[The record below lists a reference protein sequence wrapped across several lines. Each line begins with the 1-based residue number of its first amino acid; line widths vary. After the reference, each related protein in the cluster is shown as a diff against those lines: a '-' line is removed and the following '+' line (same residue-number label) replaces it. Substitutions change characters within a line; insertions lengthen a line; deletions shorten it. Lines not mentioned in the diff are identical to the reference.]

1 METRR
6 RSIAKAISYR
16 VFSSILT
23 FLIAWALSGR
33 LSLGLQIGVL
43 DAVTKLVA
51 YFLHERVWARI
62 KWGTPRAPEYEI

>member
-6 RSIAKAISYR
+6 RSIVKTISYR
-16 VFSSILT
+16 IFSSMLT

-33 LSLGLQIGVL
+33 FSLGLQIGLL
-43 DAVTKLVA
+43 DAVTKLVG